1 MVSLTATRKDREIVE
16 FSSSSVGHTTT
27 VSSRREDGGLK
38 SCPTQVL
45 HRFYL
50 AVHQQMSG

>member
-16 FSSSSVGHTTT
+16 FSSSSVGHTTA
-27 VSSRREDGGLK
+27 VSSRRGDGGLK